1 VDNPPLDHSRLE
13 LAVDKLLGFLP
24 DQDPTT
30 PGVITDCTNF
40 IPYETGMQGAPS
52 ASTPASTPALAA
64 ACIGAVVVTKL
75 DDTRRIIAGS
85 TVRLYELSAGSWSD
99 VTRAGVYTGGTDTRW
114 SFAQFG
120 NATIASNLTD
130 AMQRSTS
137 GAFAD
142 IATAPKAKIVF
153 SVGSFV
159 MALNT
164 SDATYGVSQNRWWNC
179 ATFDETSWTPSVT
192 ALSATGTLVS
202 APGQITAGGKLGD
215 YAVAYKD
222 KAIFLGQ
229 FVGAPSVWNWSQ
241 VVGGDAGCVGQDAF
255 ADIGGA
261 HFIVGQDNLW
271 IFDGS
276 RPTPIGLGQVRQW
289 FYSNSNPSYRYKIQC
304 LFERQRNLV
313 WIFYPSTNS
322 TTLDSAMVYHI
333 ATKQFGLVTINIE
346 AVLNYISAGTT
357 IDGLSGISAT
367 IDGLSAYSLDSQFWL
382 VGGRAL
388 SVFDTTHQ
396 LKLMTGASTSSS
408 YTTGDMGD
416 DEGVSLLSKIRVRFA
431 PGYAPTTATA
441 QVFSKMTEGDGLTT
455 GSTHTINDGKF
466 DALQAARFHRA
477 TIAMTG
483 EVRVLAMDAVL
494 KPMGVA

>member
-1 VDNPPLDHSRLE
+1 M
-13 LAVDKLLGFLP
+13 DKLLGFLP
-24 DQDPTT
+24 DVDPTT
-30 PGVITDCTNF
+30 PGVITACVNF
-40 IPYETGMQGAPS
+40 IPYETGMTGAPS

-64 ACIGAVVVTKL
+64 ACAGAVVVTKL
-75 DDTRRIIAGS
+75 DDTRRILAG
-85 TVRLYELSAGSWSD
+85 TTTKMYELSGGAWTD
-99 VTRAGVYTGGTDTRW
+99 VSRAAVYTGGADTRW
-114 SFAQFG
+114 SYTQFG

-130 AMQRSTS
+130 TMQRSAS

-164 SDATYGVSQNRWWNC
+164 SDATYGASQNRWWCC

-192 ALSATGTLVS
+192 ALCATGMLVS
-202 APGQITAGGKLGD
+202 APGQITAGGKFGD

-229 FVGAPSVWNWSQ
+229 FVGAPSVWNWTQ
-241 VVGGDAGCVGQDAF
+241 VPGGDAGCVGKDAF
-255 ADIGGA
+255 TDIGGA

-271 IFDGS
+271 LFDGS
-276 RPTPIGLGQVRQW
+276 RPVPIGVGQVREW

-304 LFERQRNLV
+304 IFDRQTNRV

-322 TTLDSAMVYHI
+322 TTLDSAMVYHLG
-333 ATKQFGLVTINIE
+333 TKQFGLVTINIQ

-367 IDGLSAYSLDSQFWL
+367 IDGLSTYSFDSQFWL
-382 VGGRAL
+382 AGGRSL
-388 SVFDTTHQ
+388 SVFDTAYQ
-396 LKLMTGASTSSS
+396 LKLMSGVSTSSS
-408 YTTGDMGD
+408 YTTGDMGN
-416 DEGVSLLSKIRVRFA
+416 DESVSLLSKIRIRFA
-431 PGYAPTTATA
+431 PGYAPASATA
-441 QVFSKMTEGDGLTT
+441 QMFSKMTEGAGLTN
-455 GSTHTINDGKF
+455 GRTHTLNDGKF
-466 DALQAARFHRA
+466 DPLQAARFHRA

-483 EVRVLAMDAVL
+483 DVRVLAMDAVL